1 MEIAL
6 SMALPRDH
14 STLPLVRHL
23 CKYAMWE
30 IGVTPE
36 CAADVQLALT
46 EACANVV
53 EHSTA
58 DDDYEVHIALD
69 GERCQISVID
79 TGHGFDS
86 ESVATG
92 AADRTAENGRG
103 ISLMRA
109 LVDSIAFQSEP
120 ESGTMVHLVKR
131 LEFSQDAQ
139 PEFIAKRM
147 HVDGG

>member
-30 IGVTPE
+30 IGVVPE

-58 DDDYEVHIALD
+58 EDEYEVHIALD
-69 GERCQISVID
+69 HARCEIRVID
-79 TGHGFDS
+79 TGHGFDFAS
-86 ESVATG
+86 LSRDQADG
-92 AADRTAENGRG
+92 AAESGRG
-103 ISLMRA
+103 IQLMRA
-109 LVDSIAFQSEP
+109 LVDSIAFESEP
-120 ESGTMVHLVKR
+120 ESGTIVHLVKN
-131 LEFSQDAQ
+131 LEFNHDAR
-139 PEFIAKRM
+139 PDFIARS
-147 HVDGG
+147 HG